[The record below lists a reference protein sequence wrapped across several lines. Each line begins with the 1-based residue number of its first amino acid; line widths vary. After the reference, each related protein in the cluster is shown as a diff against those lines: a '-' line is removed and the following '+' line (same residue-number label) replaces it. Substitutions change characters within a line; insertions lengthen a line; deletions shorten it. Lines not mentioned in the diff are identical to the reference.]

1 MIIDKCKN
9 CEYFD
14 VPNNRQK
21 NKLYCTFGCKEQN
34 QKALVEAIKYEQ
46 WAEKITGEKS
56 TMGEE
61 EWNI

>member
-14 VPNNRQK
+14 VSTNKQK
-21 NKLYCTFGCKEQN
+21 NKLYCIFGCKEQN
-34 QKALVEAIKYEQ
+34 QKALAEAIKYEQ
-46 WAEKITGEKS
+46 WAENITREKS

-61 EWNI
+61 E